1 MRNLGGRSRRRE
13 SGVVD
18 PLLLPDQEDDVR
30 SSTTPSSSQMSASPT
45 YMALTGG
52 QDPGALGLNVV
63 YTPDNG
69 HKADIVFIHGLGG
82 SSRMTW
88 SKHKSPGLFW
98 PLTFLPLEPDICL
111 ARILSF
117 GYDAD
122 FTNGSNATNVIL
134 DFAKTLL
141 YNLKYYTD
149 VQGENLNMGQVR
161 PPFYTTLLL
170 LKRILGT
177 FTLRSSQHGWAHR
190 ERGNTIHRSAR
201 TWLTFYRP
209 ICKVKTIQSTRTLSK
224 PFQQSSSSPPHIGA
238 PIWPM
243 CSTEYYSRLL

>member
-1 MRNLGGRSRRRE
+1 MSFLRGASRRIRRRE
-13 SGVVD
+13 TGVVD
-18 PLLLPDQEDDVR
+18 PLLVPDQGDDVR
-30 SSTTPSSSQMSASPT
+30 SSNTPSPSQMSTSPT
-45 YMALTGG
+45 HM
-52 QDPGALGLNVV
+52 DPGALGLNVV

-149 VQGENLNMGQVR
+149 DKSENLNMGQVR
-161 PPFYTTLLL
+161 QCYHGLLL
-170 LKRILGT
+170 LLNCIPGA
-177 FTLRSSQHGWAHR
+177 FAVRSPQHGR
-190 ERGNTIHRSAR
+190 SNRQRGNTTHQLHVPCSHFPGLHAGSKRSR
-201 TWLTFYRP
+201 VRKHSESHFSNHLPLDPTSW
-209 ICKVKTIQSTRTLSK
+209 
-224 PFQQSSSSPPHIGA
+224 H
-238 PIWPM
+238 
-243 CSTEYYSRLL
+243 

>member
-1 MRNLGGRSRRRE
+1 MASTG
-13 SGVVD
+13 
-18 PLLLPDQEDDVR
+18 
-30 SSTTPSSSQMSASPT
+30 SS
-45 YMALTGG
+45 

-149 VQGENLNMGQVR
+149 ERGENLDMGQVR
-161 PPFYTTLLL
+161 
-170 LKRILGT
+170 
-177 FTLRSSQHGWAHR
+177 
-190 ERGNTIHRSAR
+190 
-201 TWLTFYRP
+201 
-209 ICKVKTIQSTRTLSK
+209 
-224 PFQQSSSSPPHIGA
+224 SP
-238 PIWPM
+238 
-243 CSTEYYSRLL
+243 CR